1 MRRSCV
7 PDKKKRALA
16 ARQGIVST
24 CIWTGCC
31 EGFVGRSDAFAPDQ
45 GTTQSGCRGG
55 EGKSG
60 GDEGKDGAIRGTG
73 TQNRD
78 AEQGRK
84 TGTKKNRS
92 CDRFFPKIIRR
103 LLGRSGFSRLCISGR
118 SGSVSRLS
126 VSSRSSGVSRLG
138 SVSSRSGVSRLCISS
153 RSSSGRSFSSRS
165 SCRCRSFFL
174 LAASSQGNS
183 QQRSDQQSL
192 FHEYSFN
199 I

>member
-7 PDKKKRALA
+7 PDKKKGPWQPVRPLSVRAYGRGA
-16 ARQGIVST
+16 AKSLWDDLMRLRQIKEQRSLDAEGERARAAEMKEK
-24 CIWTGCC
+24 TG
-31 EGFVGRSDAFAPDQ
+31 RY
-45 GTTQSGCRGG
+45 
-55 EGKSG
+55 
-60 GDEGKDGAIRGTG
+60 
-73 TQNRD
+73 
-78 AEQGRK
+78 AEQGRN